1 MESPFYK
8 TNILELSTHLG
19 YGKSYSG
26 PCLSHWAGA
35 PEKAVILEEPADG
48 EGGCQKCKSGEGMEC
63 GKPDHVA
70 TGILEPHRALRWEG
84 GAPLPRKSHIHGSAS
99 KASTRKQG
107 SGIRLS
113 LISMSCNCVMINLQG
128 PFLHEIINGQVIF
141 YYLPSTPL
149 SLLLESLSSLVGEQE
164 GGLKE

>member
-84 GAPLPRKSHIHGSAS
+84 EPPSPANLTSTALPPK
-99 KASTRKQG
+99 
-107 SGIRLS
+107 
-113 LISMSCNCVMINLQG
+113 LQ
-128 PFLHEIINGQVIF
+128 
-141 YYLPSTPL
+141 
-149 SLLLESLSSLVGEQE
+149 LESRDLGLDCLSFQCPAIV
-164 GGLKE
+164 